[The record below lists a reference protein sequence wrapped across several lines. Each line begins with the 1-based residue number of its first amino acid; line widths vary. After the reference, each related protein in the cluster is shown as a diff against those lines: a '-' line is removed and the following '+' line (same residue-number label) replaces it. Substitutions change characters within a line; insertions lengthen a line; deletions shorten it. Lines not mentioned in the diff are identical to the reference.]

1 VSVIAKA
8 ESCTPDDVFVVRE
21 RPPRFRVEQTCEES
35 MKAKSTPQDA
45 SLEHAPPGNA
55 VSGFVQKPVHEAM
68 TLRLRDTL
76 ERNRR
81 ATRD

>member
-1 VSVIAKA
+1 MSMIAKA

-21 RPPRFRVEQTCEES
+21 RPARFRVEQTCEES
-35 MKAKSTPQDA
+35 MKAKSTPQVA
-45 SLEHAPPGNA
+45 SLEHAPCNA

-68 TLRLRDTL
+68 TLRFRDTL

-81 ATRD
+81 ATKD